1 MRSWSRNYQE
11 ILFFLCGNYGILC
24 FWEKLSGI
32 SCMEG
37 VVCLWM
43 TVFTGVLW
51 HICFDRHRRRQTAAV
66 TAILAAGIFIAVLAG
81 RKTLLQQAGH
91 MWRAAAGTA
100 ETAQQ
105 DVTCLF
111 LLAMTVV
118 VSVLFLLEF
127 IWKKHG
133 VSCLLLT
140 AMLILGPVLGIAS
153 GYRAVFFLA
162 LFQIAF
168 FMQGMK
174 RTAGILTGITFVAV
188 FLVVSFC
195 QEALYHSAYQA
206 EYFGHNAFLYLTGR
220 ADEAVSD
227 GQINRGNRYETGAV
241 QLEVET
247 YVLPSE
253 VLYLR
258 GFSGSQY
265 TGGEWKQADN
275 TKMLEQA
282 AQILGLH
289 ERINTISTMYGGM
302 YYTLN
307 SFLSEDGIKNS
318 RNISIV
324 HPSGKYTNYFEP
336 YGGQW
341 TSETTYSMYLYSG
354 YTYRYYEQADMKIDW
369 NNVNGAFSSQAAW
382 YGSLQDAYM
391 EVVGRECLDV
401 PRERLPRLTELC
413 ERYQLEDLNEITAFI
428 TSALE
433 AGAVYTQ
440 TPGNTPMNKD
450 IVEYFLFDN
459 GKGYCQHFASAAV
472 LMYRLYG
479 VPARYAAGY
488 KIEPS
493 DFVLEK
499 GVYRAHVTDQAAHAW
514 VEIFVK
520 DYGWVP
526 VEVTPQ
532 DNGNIRPFYPGID
545 MTDWDKILEEYQWDF
560 ELGFSAPGEEVQ
572 DTIDN
577 TWEWDAIAWEEYEEL
592 LRIFAVVIVYT
603 LVLVPFFMK
612 DRRLRWQ
619 ERFDDK
625 DCCEHFKRLVRMLHS
640 TGYLVDC
647 DGAKEDFVRQLAEQF
662 PEIGAKDL
670 EHMFDIAEKAAY
682 GRPGSLSRMEDA
694 FVKALCREIAKQVCG
709 RLNWYQKFVFQYIK
723 MF

>member
-32 SCMEG
+32 ACMEG

-43 TVFTGVLW
+43 AVITVVLW
-51 HICFDRHRRRQTAAV
+51 YVCFYRRRQFAVVAAIV
-66 TAILAAGIFIAVLAG
+66 AAGVFMAVLVG
-81 RKTLLQQAGH
+81 RNTFLQQAEH
-91 MWRAAAGTA
+91 MWRAATGTA
-100 ETAQQ
+100 GTAQQ
-105 DVTCLF
+105 DVTFLF
-111 LLAMTVV
+111 LLAMTGV
-118 VSVLFLLEF
+118 VSVLFFLEF

-133 VSCLLLT
+133 VSCLLMI
-140 AMLILGPVLGIAS
+140 AMLMLGPVLGIAS
-153 GYRAVFFLA
+153 SYRAVLFLA

-168 FMQGMK
+168 FMQGLK
-174 RTAGILTGITFVAV
+174 RTAGILTGVTFGIV
-188 FLVVSFC
+188 FLAVSFC

-206 EYFGHNAFLYLTGR
+206 EYFGHNALMYLTGR

-227 GQINRGNRYETGAV
+227 GHINRGNRYETGAV
-241 QLEVET
+241 QLEIET
-247 YVLPSE
+247 YELPSE
-253 VLYLR
+253 ILYLR
-258 GFSGSQY
+258 GFSGDQY
-265 TGGEWKQADN
+265 TGGEWRQADN
-275 TKMLEQA
+275 TELLEQA

-289 ERINTISTMYGGM
+289 ERINTVSTMYGGM

-318 RNISIV
+318 RNIRIV
-324 HPSGKYTNYFEP
+324 HPSGKYISYFEP

-369 NNVNGAFSSQAAW
+369 SNVSDAFSSQAAW
-382 YGSLQDAYM
+382 YGNLQDAYM
-391 EVVGRECLDV
+391 EVVNRECLDV

-413 ERYQLEDLNEITAFI
+413 ETHQLENLNEITAFI

-450 IVEYFLFDN
+450 VVEYFLFDN

-479 VPARYAAGY
+479 VPARYAVGY

-493 DFVLEK
+493 DFQLEK
-499 GVYRAHVTDQAAHAW
+499 GVYRAYVTDEAAHAW

-532 DNGNIRPFYPGID
+532 DDGNIRPFYPGID
-545 MTDWDKILEEYQWDF
+545 MTDWEQLLQEYQWDF
-560 ELGFSAPGEEVQ
+560 ALRFPGPEAEVQ

-577 TWEWDAIAWEEYEEL
+577 TWEWDEIPWENYEEI
-592 LRIFAVVIVYT
+592 LRILAVMVVYT
-603 LVLVPFFMK
+603 LVLTPLFIK
-612 DRRLRWQ
+612 YRRLRWQ
-619 ERFDDK
+619 ERFYDE
-625 DCCEHFKRLVRMLHS
+625 DCCEHYRRLVRMLHS
-640 TGYLVDC
+640 AGYLVDC
-647 DGAKEDFVRQLAEQF
+647 DGAEEDFARRLAEEF
-662 PEIGAKDL
+662 PEIGTDDI
-670 EHMFDIAEKAAY
+670 EHMVNIAEKAAY
-682 GRPGSLSRMEDA
+682 GRPQSLSRMEDA
-694 FVKALCREIAKQVCG
+694 FVKALCREISKQISG
-709 RLNWYQKFVFQYIK
+709 RSKCFTIHIK
-723 MF
+723 LLRHFL